1 MHTDEENALRVKIGE
16 ILADGL
22 ETQLEPFPET
32 HKEFAE
38 LLAEL
43 RHLPPDDWEQKLIIG
58 GFTDYPYG
66 EDTDISQ
73 SCETCRYYLKH
84 RKYCELPSLD
94 CPVEP
99 EWSCIVW
106 RI

>member
-1 MHTDEENALRVKIGE
+1 MSDDVLRDKLGKM
-16 ILADGL
+16 LADGL
-22 ETQLEPFPET
+22 ETDWQNRAYDSAAVAKVVGQLEKLS
-32 HKEFAE
+32 H
-38 LLAEL
+38 
-43 RHLPPDDWEQKLIIG
+43 DDWKQKLIIG

-73 SCETCRYYLKH
+73 SCETCMYYLKH

>member
-1 MHTDEENALRVKIGE
+1 MDDNALRDKLGKM
-16 ILADGL
+16 LSDGL
-22 ETQLEPFPET
+22 ETDWKNRAYDSESVAKIIGKLE
-32 HKEFAE
+32 K
-38 LLAEL
+38 LA
-43 RHLPPDDWEQKLIIG
+43 PDDWEQKLIIG
-58 GFTDYPYG
+58 GFTDFPYG
-66 EDTDISQ
+66 EEEEIEQ
-73 SCETCRYYLKH
+73 SCATCMYYLKH

>member
-1 MHTDEENALRVKIGE
+1 MDDNSLRETLGAM
-16 ILADGL
+16 LADGL
-22 ETQLEPFPET
+22 KTNWENRAYDSESVAKVIGELEKLD
-32 HKEFAE
+32 H
-38 LLAEL
+38 
-43 RHLPPDDWEQKLIIG
+43 DDWEQKLIIG
-58 GFTDYPYG
+58 GFTNFPYG
-66 EDTDISQ
+66 ADEEIEQ
-73 SCETCRYYLKH
+73 SCATCMYYLKH

>member
-1 MHTDEENALRVKIGE
+1 MSDDDVLREKLGKM
-16 ILADGL
+16 LADGL
-22 ETQLEPFPET
+22 ETDWKNRAYDSQQV
-32 HKEFAE
+32 AE
-38 LLAEL
+38 VVGKLKSLAK
-43 RHLPPDDWEQKLIIG
+43 DDWEQKLVIG
-58 GFTDYPYG
+58 GFTNYPYG
-66 EDTDISQ
+66 EDEEIIQ
-73 SCETCRYYLKH
+73 SCETCMYYLKH

>member
-1 MHTDEENALRVKIGE
+1 MDDDALRDKLGKM
-16 ILADGL
+16 LADGIETDWKNRAYDSESVAKVVGQLQKL
-22 ETQLEPFPET
+22 E
-32 HKEFAE
+32 
-38 LLAEL
+38 
-43 RHLPPDDWEQKLIIG
+43 PDDWEQKLIIG

-66 EDTDISQ
+66 EDTEIEQ
-73 SCETCRYYLKH
+73 SCATCMYYLKH

>member
-1 MHTDEENALRVKIGE
+1 MDDDALREKLSKMLV
-16 ILADGL
+16 DGL
-22 ETQLEPFPET
+22 ETNWKNRAYSSEEVA
-32 HKEFAE
+32 KVVN
-38 LLAEL
+38 
-43 RHLPPDDWEQKLIIG
+43 HLQKLDHDDWEQKLIIG
-58 GFTDYPYG
+58 GFTDFPYG
-66 EDTDISQ
+66 KDEEIEQ
-73 SCETCRYYLKH
+73 SCATCMYYLKH

>member
-1 MHTDEENALRVKIGE
+1 MNEDDALREKLGE
-16 ILADGL
+16 MLADGL
-22 ETQLEPFPET
+22 ETDWQNRAYNSPEV
-32 HKEFAE
+32 AE
-38 LLAEL
+38 VVNKLQIVEK
-43 RHLPPDDWEQKLIIG
+43 DDWKQKLIIG
-58 GFTDYPYG
+58 GFTNYPYG
-66 EDTDISQ
+66 EDEEIVQ
-73 SCETCRYYLKH
+73 SCETCMYYLKH